1 MYMKSNHFTFGLML
15 VLSLAAGTSFAAV
28 SKEEAAQ
35 LANGLTPMGAERAGN
50 SDGSIPAWTGAI
62 TPNAGIDQ
70 GRRQDPF
77 AGEKPLFSV
86 DVKNMAQHANYLTEG
101 AKALLKKYPDTF
113 RVDVYKTH
121 RTAIAPQWVYDNTA
135 RNAVNAHLKDGAAG
149 PFPEG
154 AYGGIPFPIPKSG
167 LEVMWNHQ
175 LRWRGDAWY
184 FEAKGYQLTSD
195 GAWINVLDAENSM
208 WMPYYAQAP
217 EKFNN
222 EYYLIRSL
230 TKGPAIRAGEAI
242 TGRMNL
248 EESKSITWV
257 YLTGQRRVRKLPNSC
272 CDTPTPFSAGIA
284 SFDEVG
290 VFTGRLDRFDWTLVG
305 KKEMYIPYNANRIMQ
320 PTTDR
325 EILGAQHINPDY
337 VRWERHRVWVVD
349 AELKKGERHTSPKS
363 RYYIDEDT
371 WDAVIAERY
380 DASGQLARVPFG
392 LPMVMSDV
400 PATEQVNWGVY
411 DLTNGASYVTGFA
424 NERRGMYVP
433 KTSQFRDAMFTPDAM
448 AAEGVR

>member
-1 MYMKSNHFTFGLML
+1 MKSMQFKSALML
-15 VLSLAAGTSFAAV
+15 VLSLATAGSYAAV
-28 SKEEAAQ
+28 PPEEAAA
-35 LANGLTPMGAERAGN
+35 LGTTLTPMGAERAGN
-50 SDGSIPAWTGAI
+50 QDGSIPAWTGAA
-62 TPNAGIDQ
+62 TPNAGIVQ

-77 AGEKPLFSV
+77 ADEKPLFSV
-86 DVKNMAQHANYLTEG
+86 DAKNMAQHADYLTEG
-101 AKALLKKYPDTF
+101 TKALIQKYPETF
-113 RVDVYKTH
+113 RLDVYKTH

-135 RNAVNAHLKDGAAG
+135 RNAVNAQLKEGAAG
-149 PFPEG
+149 LLPEG
-154 AYGGIPFPIPKSG
+154 AYGGVPFPIPKSG

-184 FEAKGYQLTSD
+184 LEAKGYQLTSD
-195 GAWINVLDAENSM
+195 GQWINVLDAENSM
-208 WMPYYAQAP
+208 WMPYYSQAP
-217 EKFNN
+217 DKFND

-248 EESKSITWV
+248 DESKSATWV

-290 VFTGRLDRFDWTLVG
+290 VFTGRMDRFDWKLLG
-305 KKEMYIPYNANRIMQ
+305 KKEMYIPYNTNRILQ
-320 PTTDR
+320 PDTDR
-325 EILGAQHINPDY
+325 ELLGDKHINPDH
-337 VRWERHRVWVVD
+337 VRWERHRVWVVE
-349 AELKKGERHTSPKS
+349 AELKNGQRHTSPKS
-363 RYYIDEDT
+363 RYYIDEDS

-380 DASGQLARVPFG
+380 DANGQLARVPYG
-392 LPMVMSDV
+392 LPMVMSDI

-411 DLTNGASYVTGFA
+411 DLTNGASYVTGFP

-433 KTSQFRDAMFTPDAM
+433 KSSQYRDFMFTPDAM